1 LPLRSPLSRAALG
14 AGFALAASLPV
25 SGLDL
30 GLPVDCTLGDT
41 CYIQQYFD
49 HDAASPTWT
58 DFTCGTLAYDGHDGT
73 DFALPTRADMAAGVA
88 VLASAAGTV
97 KGIRDGVADF
107 APKVDGKEC
116 GNGVVI
122 DHGAGWETQYCH
134 LRQGS
139 VQVQV
144 GQRVD
149 QGDALGLVGQSG
161 MAEFPHV
168 HLAVRKNGVE
178 IDPFTPTVTP
188 GASNSCD
195 IGIANAQRDDLWTPE
210 IAYKPGGIIGAGF
223 STAVPE
229 FDAIKQGLDS
239 PAALPAQSPALVL
252 WVYMFGAKAGD
263 AVVFDIT
270 GPEGRIIAERVVL
283 EKNQALSFRAVGR
296 KMRGGGW
303 PAGDYAGQAKMMRGG
318 AEIGSIAISLT
329 VTP

>member
-1 LPLRSPLSRAALG
+1 MSLSYTLSRAIFG
-14 AGFALAASLPV
+14 AGFLCGLSLPATA
-25 SGLDL
+25 LDL

-49 HDAASPTWT
+49 HDTGPSWT

-97 KGIRDGVADF
+97 KGIRDGIADF

-149 QGDALGLVGQSG
+149 QGAVLGLVGQSG
-161 MAEFPHV
+161 MAEFPHM

-178 IDPFTPTVTP
+178 IDPFTPS
-188 GASNSCD
+188 ASNTCD
-195 IGIANAQRDDLWTPE
+195 IGIAPAQRDDLWTPD
-210 IAYKPGGIIGAGF
+210 IAYQPGGIIGAGF

-229 FDAIKQGLDS
+229 FDAIKQGLNS

-270 GPEGRIIAERVVL
+270 GPDGRIIAERVVL

-296 KMRGGGW
+296 KLRGNGW

-318 AEIGSIAISLT
+318 AEIGSTAISLT

>member
-1 LPLRSPLSRAALG
+1 MIAAQGTAKISRALFG
-14 AGFALAASLPV
+14 AGLLFAVALPAAA
-25 SGLDL
+25 LDL
-30 GLPVDCTLGDT
+30 ALPVDCTLGDT

-49 HDAASPTWT
+49 HDTSPAWG

-73 DFALPTRADMAAGVA
+73 DFALPTRADMVAGVA
-88 VLASAAGTV
+88 VLASAGGSV

-107 APKVDGKEC
+107 APMVDGKEC

-149 QGDALGLVGQSG
+149 QGEVLGLIGQSG

-168 HLAVRKNGVE
+168 HLSVRKNGME
-178 IDPFTPTVTP
+178 LDPFAPSATGSCALGSATP
-188 GASNSCD
+188 
-195 IGIANAQRDDLWTPE
+195 QRDDLWEPE
-210 IAYKPGGIIGAGF
+210 IAYQAGGILDAGF

-229 FDAIKQGLDS
+229 FAAIKDGLDS
-239 PAALPAQSPALVL
+239 PASLPANSPALVL
-252 WVYMFGAKAGD
+252 WAYMFGAQAGD
-263 AVVFDIT
+263 AVLFDIA
-270 GPEGRIIAERVVL
+270 GPEGRVIAERVVL

-296 KMRGGGW
+296 KMRGNGW
-303 PAGDYAGQAKMMRGG
+303 PVGDYEGQAKMMRGA
-318 AEIGSIAISLT
+318 AEIGSVAIRLT